1 MNYTQL
7 MDSAREIFEERGE
20 QYGDMVD
27 TMNRISMLSTLITGK
42 TITAYDV
49 AMIFHAAKLARL
61 HEDRNNADHYVDGTN
76 YLMFAGQFATT
87 KTSTLDALEEDITAL
102 AKRIRKTPENVN
114 ENTDTDRPVVGVA
127 HAATTP
133 SFRA

>member
-7 MDSAREIFEERGE
+7 MDSAREIFEGRGE

-27 TMNRISMLSTLITGK
+27 IMNRISMLSTLITGK

-61 HEDRNNADHYVDGTN
+61 HQDRDNADHYLDGTN
-76 YLMFAGQFATT
+76 YFMFAGQFATT
-87 KTSTLDALEEDITAL
+87 KTSTLDDLEEDITAL
-102 AKRIRKTPENVN
+102 AKRIRKTPENIN
-114 ENTDTDRPVVGVA
+114 EDENMARPVAGAVPMPP
-127 HAATTP
+127 TP